1 MPVELKDLTALLE
14 KMKNDIKS
22 EIELTIRKEIN
33 SINIQAIL
41 EEQNRKY
48 NELKKENMELKQI
61 VVRQNMAFELMQRRN
76 NLIVFGIP
84 ETNGENPESLQ
95 HSILDL
101 FNKAL
106 EIEMNKN
113 DLNFVKRIGPAENKK
128 RPIVV
133 SCISNIKKRSLLLN
147 AK

>member
-95 HSILDL
+95 LSILDL

-106 EIEMNKN
+106 EIEMNKS

>member
-41 EEQNRKY
+41 EEQNRRY
-48 NELKKENMELKQI
+48 SELKKENMELKQI

-95 HSILDL
+95 LSILDL
-101 FNKAL
+101 
-106 EIEMNKN
+106 I
-113 DLNFVKRIGPAENKK
+113 NFRQ
-128 RPIVV
+128 RH
-133 SCISNIKKRSLLLN
+133 
-147 AK
+147 